1 MQVGHRLADDVVGAD
16 ETALSAQ
23 PRDHRRRQPTTGRY
37 EGQGEVVGQVRQRRY
52 VRPRDEQDVPLKT
65 GRVSKNATMS
75 SLSRTISAAT
85 EPAAMAQKRQSL
97 MGAILLDP
105 DHTVSAVSL
114 EP

>member
-1 MQVGHRLADDVVGAD
+1 M
-16 ETALSAQ
+16 
-23 PRDHRRRQPTTGRY
+23 
-37 EGQGEVVGQVRQRRY
+37 
-52 VRPRDEQDVPLKT
+52 KT
-65 GRVSKNATMS
+65 GRVSKKATMS

>member
-1 MQVGHRLADDVVGAD
+1 MSRVW
-16 ETALSAQ
+16 
-23 PRDHRRRQPTTGRY
+23 
-37 EGQGEVVGQVRQRRY
+37 
-52 VRPRDEQDVPLKT
+52 PLKT
-65 GRVSKNATMS
+65 GRVSRNATM
-75 SLSRTISAAT
+75 LVSRTISAAT